1 MMDNDFEG
9 AFGEYLDSA
18 EYDAIAN
25 ELFAAT
31 RNAFLAGWI
40 AAGGS
45 VSAGGHLF
53 EVFAGKES
61 RERGSGEEKAEPS
74 AAGGGCS
81 EAERPQ
87 RSKKSSRRAAR

>member
-1 MMDNDFEG
+1 MMMDNNFEK

-18 EYDAIAN
+18 EYDTIAN

-45 VSAGGHLF
+45 LPASGHICEVHGG
-53 EVFAGKES
+53 KN
-61 RERGSGEEKAEPS
+61 EP
-74 AAGGGCS
+74 
-81 EAERPQ
+81 
-87 RSKKSSRRAAR
+87 

>member
-1 MMDNDFEG
+1 MMMDNNFEK

-18 EYDAIAN
+18 EYDTIAN

-45 VSAGGHLF
+45 LPAFGHIF
-53 EVFAGKES
+53 EVYGGKN
-61 RERGSGEEKAEPS
+61 EP
-74 AAGGGCS
+74 
-81 EAERPQ
+81 
-87 RSKKSSRRAAR
+87 

>member
-1 MMDNDFEG
+1 MMMDNNFEK

-18 EYDAIAN
+18 EYDTIAN

-45 VSAGGHLF
+45 LPTSGHIF
-53 EVFAGKES
+53 EVYGGKN
-61 RERGSGEEKAEPS
+61 EP
-74 AAGGGCS
+74 
-81 EAERPQ
+81 
-87 RSKKSSRRAAR
+87 